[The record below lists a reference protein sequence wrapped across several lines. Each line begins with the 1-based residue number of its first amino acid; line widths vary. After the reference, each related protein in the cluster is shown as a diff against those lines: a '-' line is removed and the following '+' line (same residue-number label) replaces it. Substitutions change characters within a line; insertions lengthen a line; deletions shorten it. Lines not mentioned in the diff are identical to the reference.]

1 MIATEKMCVAC
12 RSLVFLD
19 DHPGWGGPRLFCPV
33 CGRDSITRLGPPPAV
48 ELRDYSEVEGAVLLL
63 AQILGPDLAAEYVR
77 RTAADDG
84 EFFDPRGGDIVR
96 ALARAAVAKQVK
108 AGNGHAPAAVGEN
121 GVGEFPLPATA
132 GKRGRI
138 QSVNGKRNG
147 KGKVKGWA
155 AAPKAKGPKAKGAPA
170 GESVSAGAA
179 VEPEPDL
186 ALTAVLGPAAP
197 PAAVAVEEPAVPA
210 WLTAAPGT
218 EYFQGRQ
225 LALI

>member
-1 MIATEKMCVAC
+1 MIATEKMCVSC

-19 DHPGWGGPRLFCPV
+19 DHPGWGCARLFCPV

-84 EFFDPRGGDIVR
+84 EFFDPRGGDVIR
-96 ALARAAVAKQVK
+96 ALARAAVAKQVQES
-108 AGNGHAPAAVGEN
+108 NGHGSAAVGEN
-121 GVGEFPLPATA
+121 GFREGELPLAA
-132 GKRGRI
+132 GKRGR
-138 QSVNGKRNG
+138 VKVKDR

-155 AAPKAKGPKAKGAPA
+155 AGPKVKAR
-170 GESVSAGAA
+170 AA
-179 VEPEPDL
+179 VKDKTAAEPPPEPDL
-186 ALTAVLGPAAP
+186 ALAAEFLAPGPVVEVAAAAP
-197 PAAVAVEEPAVPA
+197 EVPA
-210 WLTAAPGT
+210 WLTAAPGM

>member
-1 MIATEKMCVAC
+1 MIATAQKCGTC
-12 RSLVFLD
+12 HSLVFRD
-19 DHPGWGGPRLFCPV
+19 DHPGWGCARLFCPI
-33 CGRDSITRLGPPPAV
+33 CSRDSITRAGPPPPV
-48 ELRDYSEVEGAVLLL
+48 VLRDYSEVEGAVLLL

-84 EFFDPRGGDIVR
+84 EFFDPRGGDIIR

-108 AGNGHAPAAVGEN
+108 ESNGHGSAVVGEEN
-121 GVGEFPLPATA
+121 GFREGELPLAA
-132 GKRGRI
+132 GKRGR
-138 QSVNGKRNG
+138 VKVKDR

-155 AAPKAKGPKAKGAPA
+155 AGPKVKARAAAKDKT
-170 GESVSAGAA
+170 A
-179 VEPEPDL
+179 VEPLPESDL
-186 ALTAVLGPAAP
+186 ALAAEFLALGPVVEVS
-197 PAAVAVEEPAVPA
+197 VAEPEVPA